1 MEGDTRVFR
10 IRGTSEEDVRACQQ
24 EAVAGS
30 LESDD
35 VFLVMQGDKTWL
47 WEGKVSLLLYPF
59 SCFYIYIRFVQR
71 IPTSTNATWLKALWN

>member
-1 MEGDTRVFR
+1 MGGHVSGFRNIHDYDNYVEGDTRVFR

-47 WEGKVSLLLYPF
+47 WEGKVSVFTVP
-59 SCFYIYIRFVQR
+59 I
-71 IPTSTNATWLKALWN
+71 